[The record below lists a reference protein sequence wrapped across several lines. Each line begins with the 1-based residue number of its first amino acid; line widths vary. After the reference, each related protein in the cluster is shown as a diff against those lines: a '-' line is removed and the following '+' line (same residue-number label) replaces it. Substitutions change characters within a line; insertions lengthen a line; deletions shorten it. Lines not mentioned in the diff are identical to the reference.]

1 MASQKRDYYEV
12 LGVSKSASSDEIKK
26 AYRTMAK
33 KYHPDLNKEPD
44 AAEKFK
50 EVQEAYEVL
59 NDPQK
64 KSIYDQY
71 GFAGLDQNG
80 GTGGF
85 DFNGGN
91 FSDLND
97 IFSSFFGDSF
107 GRRSSS
113 SYSSNS
119 PRKGQDRYMELYI
132 DFMDSIKGLTKTINL
147 DVEEQCSECL
157 GSGARSRDDIK
168 ICTTCSGRGRVVR
181 QRQTMFG
188 MMQSEEICPDC
199 QGTGKKIAKV
209 CPKCHGKGFTK
220 KKIEVEVNIPAG
232 IQSGQQ
238 LRIAGKGDRG
248 YNGGP
253 NGDLYI
259 EIIVNGSSLFVRDGN
274 DILVTVPISVM
285 DATLGCSIDVPTVYG
300 DVELTI
306 PAGTQPGQ
314 KFRMRGKG
322 VKDIRG
328 NSYGDQYV
336 VVDVKIPTSLNR
348 EEKQLFARL
357 KEIETGSKKSVFEK
371 FKKSFK

>member
-33 KYHPDLNKEPD
+33 KYHPDLNKEAD

-80 GTGGF
+80 GAGGF

-113 SYSSNS
+113 SYNNNS

-209 CPKCHGKGFTK
+209 CPKCRGKGFTK

-248 YNGGP
+248 FNGGP

-259 EIIVNGSSLFVRDGN
+259 EIIVNSSSLFVRDGN

-314 KFRMRGKG
+314 KFRMRAKG

-328 NSYGDQYV
+328 NGYGDQYV

>member
-80 GTGGF
+80 GAGGF

-113 SYSSNS
+113 SYNSNS

-209 CPKCHGKGFTK
+209 CPKCRGKGFTK

-248 YNGGP
+248 FNGGP

-259 EIIVNGSSLFVRDGN
+259 EIIVNSSSLFVRDGN

-314 KFRMRGKG
+314 KFRMRAKG

-328 NSYGDQYV
+328 NGYGDQYV